1 MFIALQALFIG
12 QCYASL
18 DRLADIGAEVLRER
32 IVGSTAFGVSE
43 FKIHKLTGEV
53 KKLNPGVTDYSFYII
68 NGLNNNAVLVAVF
81 VNQEGYIDS
90 IIVSGSVASESQ
102 RTFMSRILAETM
114 RSIGLSDDDIFS
126 LYSNESRGWIYKG
139 EVYSENMHRKVYLSY
154 WEENNGASVHIID
167 RISLTDRDIMAR
179 AN

>member
-1 MFIALQALFIG
+1 MIKKIFLMFIALQALFIG

-32 IVGSTAFGVSE
+32 IVGSTAFG
-43 FKIHKLTGEV
+43 
-53 KKLNPGVTDYSFYII
+53 
-68 NGLNNNAVLVAVF
+68 
-81 VNQEGYIDS
+81 
-90 IIVSGSVASESQ
+90 
-102 RTFMSRILAETM
+102 
-114 RSIGLSDDDIFS
+114 
-126 LYSNESRGWIYKG
+126 YSNESRGWIYKG

>member
-1 MFIALQALFIG
+1 
-12 QCYASL
+12 
-18 DRLADIGAEVLRER
+18 
-32 IVGSTAFGVSE
+32 
-43 FKIHKLTGEV
+43 
-53 KKLNPGVTDYSFYII
+53 
-68 NGLNNNAVLVAVF
+68 
-81 VNQEGYIDS
+81 
-90 IIVSGSVASESQ
+90 
-102 RTFMSRILAETM
+102 MSRILAETM